1 LRYFLKKRRQEM
13 TRTMD
18 GRVALVTGAGTGI
31 GRATALAFA
40 DEGASVVVVC
50 RTEKNGTETVALI
63 EKAGGQ
69 AMYVK
74 CDVAKVDDVKTMIEK
89 TVERFGRLD
98 YACNNAAVGGE
109 APALL
114 ADVEE
119 SFFDRLIEV
128 DLKGVFLC
136 MKYELKQ
143 MIGQGKGVIVNVSSM
158 GGLFSPSAGL
168 SPYVAAKHG
177 VVGLTKAAAVEYA
190 RMGIRIN
197 AVCPGVVETPMNAV
211 LPPEWKQELIKMHPV
226 GRFGTT
232 EEIASAIIW
241 LCSDGA
247 GFVTGTG
254 LLVDGGVGTGARY

>member
-1 LRYFLKKRRQEM
+1 M
-13 TRTMD
+13 TKTMD
-18 GRVALVTGAGTGI
+18 GRVAVVTGAGTGI

-40 DEGASVVVVC
+40 HEGATVVVIC
-50 RTEKNGTETVALI
+50 RTEKNGEETVALI
-63 EKAGGQ
+63 EKAGGR

-74 CDVAKVDDVKTMIEK
+74 CDVARADDVKTMIEK
-89 TVERFGRLD
+89 TAGRFGRLD
-98 YACNNAAVGGE
+98 FACNNAAIGGE

-143 MIGQGKGVIVNVSSM
+143 MTPQGRGVIVNVSSM
-158 GGLFSPSAGL
+158 GGLFSPSPGL

-177 VVGLTKAAAVEYA
+177 VVGLTKAAAGEYA
-190 RMGIRIN
+190 KLGIRIN

-232 EEIASAIIW
+232 EEIASAVIW

-247 GFVTGTG
+247 GFVTGTA